1 METERGTPFSNL
13 LGRCSDVDGLFAELY
28 RQMYRVAYAMVR
40 NDADAMDIV
49 QESWLKILQKT
60 DSLRDERKLIQWAKA
75 IATNTGINLMK
86 QKYRR
91 NATSLEHINAGE
103 WVRSNEDL
111 EELLLIRTMIVEGMD
126 LLPEDLHKVLI
137 YKFFHGMK
145 DRDIAE
151 RLGLPVGTVKAKIHR
166 AKERLRDHLS
176 ALSPEADRFS
186 DEEGPASP

>member
-13 LGRCSDVDGLFAELY
+13 LGRCSDVDELFAELY

-40 NDADAMDIV
+40 NHADAMDIV

-86 QKYRR
+86 RKYRR
-91 NATSLEHINAGE
+91 NAASLEHISAGE
-103 WVRSNEDL
+103 WVRSDKDL
-111 EELLLIRTMIVEGMD
+111 EELLLIRTMIVESMD
-126 LLPEDLHKVLI
+126 LLPEDMRKVLI

-145 DRDIAE
+145 DRDISE

-176 ALSPEADRFS
+176 ALSPDVGKFCN
-186 DEEGPASP
+186 DEESSSS

>member
-1 METERGTPFSNL
+1 METGRGNHLSDFL
-13 LGRCSDVDGLFAELY
+13 DRCGDVDGLLTELY

-40 NDADAMDIV
+40 NHADAMDIV

-91 NATSLEHINAGE
+91 NAASLDHISAGE
-103 WVRSNEDL
+103 WVRSDEDL
-111 EELLLIRTMIVEGMD
+111 EELLLIRTMIVESMD
-126 LLPEDLHKVLI
+126 LLPEDMRKVLI

-145 DRDIAE
+145 DRDIAG

-176 ALSPEADRFS
+176 ALSPDAGRLS
-186 DEEGPASP
+186 DDAGPASP